1 VLSGATDGRDVLL
14 QYQSDYVL
22 RIIEQM
28 GVALRQAFERYRDG
42 EEPDEPLEMTSAA
55 IGLVVDMD
63 PQLFLKLSPQSMVSF
78 IEISGFDDRLVDK
91 LVEALT
97 LEADILESE
106 GNLVTGD
113 VRRSQAGA
121 LRDSIDPARAN

>member
-1 VLSGATDGRDVLL
+1 M

-22 RIIEQM
+22 RIIEQI
-28 GVALRQAFERYRDG
+28 GVALRRAFERYRDG
-42 EEPDEPLEMTSAA
+42 SGDGEALDITAEA

-63 PQLFLKLSPQSMVSF
+63 PALFLRLSPQSMVSF
-78 IEISGFDDRLVDK
+78 VEISGFDDRLVVK

-106 GNLVTGD
+106 GNLVEAG
-113 VRRSQAGA
+113 VRRQQAAA
-121 LRDSIDPARAN
+121 LSDAIDPARAN

>member
-1 VLSGATDGRDVLL
+1 M

-28 GVALRQAFERYRDG
+28 GAALRRAFERYRDG
-42 EEPDEPLEMTSAA
+42 ADDDEALDITGQA

-63 PQLFLKLSPQSMVSF
+63 SRLFLRLSPQSMVSF
-78 IEISGFDDRLVDK
+78 VEISGFDDRLVVK
-91 LVEALT
+91 LVEALH

-106 GNLVTGD
+106 GNLVEAG
-113 VRRSQAGA
+113 VRREQAAA
-121 LRDSIDPARAN
+121 LTDAIDPAHAN

>member
-1 VLSGATDGRDVLL
+1 M

-28 GVALRQAFERYRDG
+28 GVALRRAFERYRDG
-42 EEPDEPLEMTSAA
+42 EGAGEPLEMTSEA

-63 PQLFLKLSPQSMVSF
+63 PRLFLRLDPQSMVSF
-78 IEISGFDDRLVDK
+78 VEISGFDDRLVVK

-106 GNLVTGD
+106 GNLMEAG
-113 VRRSQAGA
+113 VRRNQAAA
-121 LRDSIDPARAN
+121 LTDAIDPAHAN

>member
-1 VLSGATDGRDVLL
+1 MEGCSL

-22 RIIEQM
+22 RIIEQV

-42 EEPDEPLEMTSAA
+42 EQADEPLEMTSAA

-63 PQLFLKLSPQSMVSF
+63 PRLFVRLSPQSMVSF
-78 IEISGFDDRLVDK
+78 VEVSGFDDRLVGR

-97 LEADILESE
+97 LEADILEGE
-106 GNLVTGD
+106 GDLVEAG
-113 VRRSQAGA
+113 VRRDQAAA
-121 LRDSIDPARAN
+121 LTDAIDPTRAN

>member
-1 VLSGATDGRDVLL
+1 M

-28 GVALRQAFERYRDG
+28 GTALRQAFERYRDG
-42 EEPDEPLEMTSAA
+42 DEADEPIAMTSSA

-63 PQLFLKLSPQSMVSF
+63 PQLFLRLSPQSMVSF
-78 IEISGFDDRLVDK
+78 VEVSGFDDRLVAR

-97 LEADILESE
+97 LEADILEGE
-106 GNLVTGD
+106 GDLVEAG
-113 VRRSQAGA
+113 VRRDQAAA
-121 LRDSIDPARAN
+121 LTDAIDPARAN

>member
-1 VLSGATDGRDVLL
+1 MLAEGRTRV

-28 GVALRQAFERYRDG
+28 GVALRRAFERYRDG
-42 EEPDEPLEMTSAA
+42 GSSDEPLELTQEA

-63 PQLFLKLSPQSMVSF
+63 PGLFLRLSPPSMVSF
-78 IEISGFDDRLVDK
+78 IEISGFDDRLVAK
-91 LVEALT
+91 LVEALH

-106 GNLVTGD
+106 GSLVEAG
-113 VRRSQAGA
+113 VRREQACA
-121 LRDSIDPARAN
+121 LTDAIDPAHAN